1 MEPPPKNIKA
11 QNMGKFTVIV
21 MLYYKLRENVC
32 ALRSPP
38 NKTGLLWV
46 EVTAIT
52 PANPIWF

>member
-1 MEPPPKNIKA
+1 
-11 QNMGKFTVIV
+11 MGKFTVIV